1 MQNPWRSLQA
11 FPSFCAVPFA
21 WRERTGELFP
31 AFRSLF
37 LDSTAAIA
45 ACQCK
50 PSRCPDIPLTIDDIT
65 GLELNL
71 PRLGRTLAK
80 TLGLVPKFAQ
90 LPPPA
95 TFQFGAWSADA
106 VPAILTVQYLFP
118 YFRRALAEVA
128 ALLTGPF
135 ILVAPTN
142 DFFDAQ
148 CQVILDSHRAA
159 FFPLET
165 TVIIK
170 PDGTLH
176 PVKPPGELFAQFT
189 PQPKEIDQT
198 VAQRAFAL
206 IQQLEVDSATKPPTP
221 LTVFRLYCI
230 EEMSMERIALK
241 CGCSIGTVANRL
253 NLIRTRT
260 RMEPQALRRI
270 SIHMSKMETDITDPR
285 AERINRKRLIAD
297 NDHDEPQQ

>member
-1 MQNPWRSLQA
+1 MSPWRSLLA
-11 FPSFCAVPFA
+11 FPSFSAVPSA
-21 WRERTGELFP
+21 WRERTGDLFP
-31 AFRSLF
+31 AFQGLF
-37 LDSTAAIA
+37 LDKGTTKADIYTHCDLCGCAHKVILRHDGTAAIA

-50 PSRCPDIPLTIDDIT
+50 PPKCPDTPLTIGDIT

-95 TFQFGAWSADA
+95 TFQFGAWSTDA

-128 ALLTGPF
+128 ALLSGPF
-135 ILVAPTN
+135 IFVAPTN
-142 DFFDAQ
+142 DFFDAP
-148 CQVILDSHRAA
+148 CQVIMDSHRAA

-170 PDGTLH
+170 PDGTLQ
-176 PVKPPGELFAQFT
+176 PVRPPGELFAQFT

-198 VAQRAFAL
+198 VGERAVAL
-206 IQQLEVDSATKPPTP
+206 IEKLESERPLPHPP
-221 LTVFRLYCI
+221 
-230 EEMSMERIALK
+230 S
-241 CGCSIGTVANRL
+241 
-253 NLIRTRT
+253 
-260 RMEPQALRRI
+260 
-270 SIHMSKMETDITDPR
+270 
-285 AERINRKRLIAD
+285 
-297 NDHDEPQQ
+297 